1 MNANQVM
8 EKLAPV
14 ASVTAKKVE
23 RDPSTRIIV
32 TPDMV
37 TMRPGRGK
45 RLLEVEK
52 TSVKDLFQFLHTPPD
67 MMGKLHPD
75 TTSRVVNDL
84 MGKHERF
91 DLLMRDGKIIGFR
104 GATNHSDHAMNPERV
119 METISK
125 VIEKPDY
132 NRVMVSD
139 NQNVSLEIVGIDK
152 AAVTRGDV
160 IRAGALVNFSPLG
173 MTNPSV
179 QSFVLRL
186 ACTNGATSNDVLR
199 EYSYGGGN
207 GGGGRGGDGG
217 RRQEGIWSWLR
228 KGLRDAYQS
237 YGKIVERYQDMVR
250 DEIPEHQRAL
260 MLEAMIKEAGLPPE
274 ARETIR
280 SMAIENPVRNAYDI
294 LNLITYAS
302 SHILT
307 EPRHVRRARKAVEDF
322 QSQDTHALF
331 CPVCR
336 TGRGSVRALP
346 AGRTEVPREA
356 VEAN

>member
-1 MNANQVM
+1 MKANEVM

-23 RDPSTRIIV
+23 RDPSTRIVV

-52 TSVKDLFQFLHTPPD
+52 DNVKDLFRFLHVPPE
-67 MMGKLHPD
+67 MMGKLQPD
-75 TTSRVVNDL
+75 TTGRVANEL
-84 MGKHERF
+84 MGKHDHF

-104 GATNHSDHAMNPERV
+104 SDTNHSDHALNPERV
-119 METISK
+119 LETIGK

-132 NRVMVSD
+132 NRVLVSD
-139 NQNVSLEIVGIDK
+139 NQNISLEIVGIDK
-152 AAVTRGDV
+152 SAVAKGDV
-160 IRAGALVNFSPLG
+160 VRAGAVVNFSPLG
-173 MTNPSV
+173 MSNPSV

-186 ACTNGATSNDVLR
+186 VCTNGATSNDVLR
-199 EYSYGGGN
+199 EYSYGGG
-207 GGGGRGGDGG
+207 GGGGRGGDG
-217 RRQEGIWSWLR
+217 RRQEGVWSWLR

-237 YGKIVERYQDMVR
+237 YGKIVERYQEMVR

-260 MLEAMIKEAGLPPE
+260 MLEAMIREAGLNPE

-294 LNLITYAS
+294 MNLITYAT

-307 EPRHVRRARKAVEDF
+307 DSRQVRRARKAVEDF

-336 TGRGSVRALP
+336 TGRGTVRALP
-346 AGRTEVPREA
+346 AGRTETPTGGA
-356 VEAN
+356 QAS